1 MEKKNRFYLCVVCT
15 LFYAHSQQLFRSL
28 RRRMD
33 MVIFYL
39 LGFCSILFLVL
50 IGYLRMKNW
59 DSASRMINAD
69 WLDPSEKFHLIARW
83 GA

>member
-1 MEKKNRFYLCVVCT
+1 
-15 LFYAHSQQLFRSL
+15 
-28 RRRMD
+28 